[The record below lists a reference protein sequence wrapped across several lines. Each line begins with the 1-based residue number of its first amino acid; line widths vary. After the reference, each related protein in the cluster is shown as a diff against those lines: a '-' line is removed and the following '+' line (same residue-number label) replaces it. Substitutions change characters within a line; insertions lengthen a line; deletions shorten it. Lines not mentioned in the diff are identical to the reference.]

1 MSVTDLPDYTG
12 YSDIQNVYGD
22 VKIYT
27 PSGLWVVG
35 SDIITARAVSGT
47 LAPGGGEEDVIFQT
61 DPSVSTR
68 GRIRQLGLN
77 LWKFG
82 TTGYADALND
92 AVIRVYLDDDVDSGS
107 PTIELY
113 VWDIDLLNGGEIVN
127 RVNRQLYDATITV
140 NSDTW
145 EVYYARNVSQRGGVT
160 VAYYDRPNLRYKGA
174 SCWISLDCEWL
185 EKVKVTLYNDNSNPS
200 LYLYGHGM
208 VLYGLYP

>member
-1 MSVTDLPDYTG
+1 MSVRDLPDWTG
-12 YSDIQNVYGD
+12 YSEVENVYGD

-47 LAPGGGEEDVIFQT
+47 LLVAGGYEDDIFAT
-61 DPSVSTR
+61 DPSVPTR
-68 GRIRQLGLN
+68 GRIRQIGLD
-77 LWKFG
+77 LWKFKPA
-82 TTGYADALND
+82 GYADAFND
-92 AVIRVYLDDDVDSGS
+92 AILRIYLDDDVDAGK
-107 PTIELY
+107 PTIEMY

-127 RVNRQLYDATITV
+127 RVHRQLYDTTITV
-140 NSDTW
+140 DSNTW

-160 VAYYDRPNLRYKGA
+160 VAYYDRPNLIYMGA

-185 EKVKVTLYNDNSNPS
+185 EKVKVALYNKNPNPD
-200 LYLYGHGM
+200 LKLYGHAV